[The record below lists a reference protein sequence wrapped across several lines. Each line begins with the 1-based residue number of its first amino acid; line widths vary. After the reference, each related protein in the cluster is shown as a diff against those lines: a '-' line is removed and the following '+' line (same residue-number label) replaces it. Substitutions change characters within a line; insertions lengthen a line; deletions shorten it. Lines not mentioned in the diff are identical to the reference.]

1 MGSKDEEYFG
11 RHGPCKARG
20 LLQRRRPEAS
30 PRTLPDHRHRSVLW
44 GWCSGE
50 WWSNAPCLHEPLLT
64 FFQRPGELCL
74 GKNREI
80 IMRLRGMPEM
90 LQLSKFI
97 NGRASDP
104 FLRV

>member
-1 MGSKDEEYFG
+1 MGPKDEEYFG
-11 RHGPCKARG
+11 RHGLCKARG

-30 PRTLPDHRHRSVLW
+30 PRTHLTIATGLSYGGGAVV
-44 GWCSGE
+44 SGGRT
-50 WWSNAPCLHEPLLT
+50 PCLHEPLLT

-80 IMRLRGMPEM
+80 VMRLRGMPEM

-97 NGRASDP
+97 NGRASNP